1 MTNRIQQVTVCD
13 FHSSV
18 KKDKRQ
24 AMSWSL
30 GSLVLGGGCEDM
42 QLCGEELRPSANCQQ
57 HFLAT

>member
-1 MTNRIQQVTVCD
+1 MTFTAL
-13 FHSSV
+13 S
-18 KKDKRQ
+18 KKTKDKL
-24 AMSWSL
+24 MSWSL